1 MPKEA
6 EARGKGDPAT
16 KAGARDEAI
25 QTPSGN
31 LAEKNGDDD
40 TGYVSQNTDD
50 RPMNNEAHVHVGKDG
65 EPLSGEAARTAG
77 IGALLNADT
86 ANPSGTGTG
95 ESGAVA
101 A

>member
-6 EARGKGDPAT
+6 EVRGKGDPAT

-25 QTPSGN
+25 QTPSSN
-31 LAEKNGDDD
+31 LAKKNGDDG

-50 RPMNNEAHVHVGKDG
+50 RPMNNEAHVYVGKDG
-65 EPLSGEAARTAG
+65 DPLSGEAARTAG
-77 IGALLNADT
+77 GALLNVDT
-86 ANPSGTGTG
+86 ANPSGPDAKA
-95 ESGAVA
+95 SGPMA

>member
-1 MPKEA
+1 MTLLPRQTLGMK
-6 EARGKGDPAT
+6 RFRRYLAT
-16 KAGARDEAI
+16 LLK
-25 QTPSGN
+25 
-31 LAEKNGDDD
+31 KNGDDD